1 MKPVVRCVA
10 PLMYLMAIS
19 VTVRAE
25 EVDTLLLDT
34 VEVIGVTALSGRG
47 ISLDKIPANVQ
58 SVSADQLRDGQTTSI
73 ADYMTRYMGSV
84 HINEATTNVLQPDIY
99 YRGFVASPLLGLPQ
113 GLSTYV
119 NGVRFN
125 EPFGDTVNFDLIPQ
139 GAIDTMTLMPGSNPM
154 FGLNTLGGAISLK
167 TKTGFSAPG
176 HHIEVSGGSF
186 ERHSEELMS
195 GWNNGTWG
203 YFLDLHH
210 FEEEGWR
217 DFSPTK
223 ADQAFGTLSW
233 RGERASLD
241 LTLGAND
248 NNMKGNGSVPD
259 QLHKQER
266 KAIFT
271 YPDQTVTRMFFSE
284 LEGVFDLT
292 DTIQLSANAY
302 FRQNRIKSFNGD
314 DSDFEPCDADDSII
328 CNEEGKKAGRLGGGD
343 IDATEIYG
351 ALDPETTKG
360 GTNNTSQT
368 HMRSAG
374 GTIQSMFSEEI
385 FGHENSFVV
394 GAAYDYADVHFESD
408 TELGILT
415 ADRGTIGSGIFIEE
429 AKVRLNTETESY
441 SFYFSDTFS
450 ITDDLALTFA
460 GRYDHTNLTLKS
472 QYTTVGEEDKLTG
485 KHTFDR
491 FNPSVGLTYQM
502 VGSVGVYGSYSESA
516 RVPTP
521 MELSCADPEDP
532 CKLPNA
538 FLADPP
544 LAMVVAKTWEAGFRG
559 NMTEF
564 MDKGD
569 LVWNLG
575 FFHTT
580 NHNDII
586 FNRGGDSISEGY
598 FSNIG
603 QTQRYGI
610 ESGLSL
616 NMPELFSDI
625 DDWHFSTNYTYLNAR
640 FQDGFTIQNP
650 LDEDDVD
657 GEQVTR
663 GDRIPGLPEHVFK
676 ATIGVDLWK
685 RLSMGVDA
693 QFNGN
698 QFFRGDEANLT
709 APLGGYWLF
718 NATAEVKINEH
729 IALFG
734 RVNNIFDR
742 DYKTFGVYGEAD
754 EVLGDDYESGRF
766 VSPGAPRAGW
776 IGVRLSM

>member
-1 MKPVVRCVA
+1 MKRVVVRVV
-10 PLMYLMAIS
+10 PLMYLMATS
-19 VTVRAE
+19 VTVNAE

-34 VEVIGVTALSGRG
+34 VEVVGVTALSGRG

-248 NNMKGNGSVPD
+248 NNMKGNGAVPD
-259 QLHKQER
+259 QLHKQDR

-284 LEGVFDLT
+284 LEGVFDVS
-292 DTIQLSANAY
+292 DTLQLSANAY

-314 DSDFEPCDADDSII
+314 DSDFEACTEAGNVGLLCEEPGVGEEVVEDVNGNDVAASDAV
-328 CNEEGKKAGRLGGGD
+328 EGA
-343 IDATEIYG
+343 
-351 ALDPETTKG
+351 
-360 GTNNTSQT
+360 TNNTSQT
-368 HMRSAG
+368 NMRSTG
-374 GTIQSMFSEEI
+374 GTIQSMFSEDI

-394 GAAYDYADVHFESD
+394 GAAYDYAEVHFESN
-408 TELGILT
+408 TELGELQE
-415 ADRGTIGSGIFIEE
+415 DRGTIGSGIFIEE

-450 ITDDLALTFA
+450 LTDDLAVTFA
-460 GRYDHTNLTLKS
+460 GRYNHINLTLKS
-472 QYTTVGEEDKLTG
+472 QYTTVGDEDKLTG

-491 FNPSVGLTYQM
+491 FNPSVGVTYQM
-502 VGSVGVYGSYSESA
+502 VDSVGVYGSYSESA

-564 MDKGD
+564 MNKGD

-586 FNRGGDSISEGY
+586 FNRNGGLVSEGY
-598 FSNIG
+598 FSNVG

-616 NMPELFSDI
+616 NVPELFSDI

-640 FQDGFTIQNP
+640 FQDGFTIQSP
-650 LDEDDVD
+650 LDED
-657 GEQVTR
+657 EAAQVKR

-676 ATIGVDLWK
+676 ATLGVDLWK

-709 APLGGYWLF
+709 SPLGGYWLF
-718 NATAEVKINEH
+718 NATAEVKVNDH

-754 EVLGDDYESGRF
+754 EVLGASYDSGRF